1 MMSEPERVLGG
12 IATRVLLEN
21 DRVKIWEMDLAPG
34 EESAIHEHT
43 MDYILVVL
51 EGDKIAGVPQED
63 SAGLYNEYV
72 EVDVEPGQQFY
83 IEKGGIE
90 TARNIGKKRYREIAI
105 ELKD

>member
-1 MMSEPERVLGG
+1 MTQSERVLGD

-34 EESAIHEHT
+34 EDSAIHEHT
-43 MDYILVVL
+43 MDYILVVF
-51 EGDKIAGVPQED
+51 EGDRIAGVPEPD
-63 SAGLYNEYV
+63 SAGLYNEYI
-72 EVDVEPGQQFY
+72 EADVHPGDYFY

>member
-1 MMSEPERVLGG
+1 MTQERVLGD
-12 IATRVLLEN
+12 IATRLLMEN

-43 MDYILVVL
+43 MDYILVLL
-51 EGDKIAGVPQED
+51 EGDRIAGVPEPD
-63 SAGLYNEYV
+63 SAGPYNEYI
-72 EVDVEPGQQFY
+72 EAEVEPGNYYY

>member
-1 MMSEPERVLGG
+1 MATSERTLGD
-12 IATRVLLEN
+12 IATHLLMEN

-43 MDYILVVL
+43 MDYILVVI
-51 EGDKIAGVPQED
+51 EGDRIAGVPQPD
-63 SAGLYNEYV
+63 SPGLYNQYL
-72 EVDVEPGQQFY
+72 EVDVEPGQHFY

-90 TARNIGKKRYREIAI
+90 TARNIGKRRYREIAI

>member
-1 MMSEPERVLGG
+1 MADSDRKLGG
-12 IATRVLLEN
+12 IATRILMEN

-34 EESAIHEHT
+34 EESDIHEHT

-51 EGDKIAGVPQED
+51 EGDKIAGVPQDD
-63 SAGLYNEYV
+63 SAGLYNQYV
-72 EVDVEPGQQFY
+72 EVDVSPGEHFW

-90 TARNIGKKRYREIAI
+90 TARNIGTKRYREIAI

>member
-1 MMSEPERVLGG
+1 MTEPDRVLGG

-34 EESAIHEHT
+34 EESDIHEHT
-43 MDYILVVL
+43 MDYILVVVD
-51 EGDKIAGVPQED
+51 GDKIAGVPQDD

-72 EVDVEPGQQFY
+72 EVDVEPGQHFY

>member
-1 MMSEPERVLGG
+1 MMSEPERELGG

-90 TARNIGKKRYREIAI
+90 TARNIGQKRYREIAI

>member
-1 MMSEPERVLGG
+1 MTEDKRVLGG

-34 EESAIHEHT
+34 EESAVHEHT

-51 EGDKIAGVPQED
+51 DGDRIAGVPEPD
-63 SAGLYNEYV
+63 SAGLYNEYI
-72 EVDVEPGQQFY
+72 EADVASGDIFY

>member
-1 MMSEPERVLGG
+1 MSEPERVLGG

-34 EESAIHEHT
+34 EESDIHEHT

-51 EGDKIAGVPQED
+51 EGDKIAGVPQDD

-72 EVDVEPGQQFY
+72 EVDVEPGQHFY

-105 ELKD
+105 ELKG

>member
-1 MMSEPERVLGG
+1 MAETERKLGG

-34 EESAIHEHT
+34 EESDIHEHT

-63 SAGLYNEYV
+63 SAGLYNQYV
-72 EVDVEPGQQFY
+72 EVDVNPGDHFW

>member
-1 MMSEPERVLGG
+1 MAQSERVLGD
-12 IATRVLLEN
+12 IATRLLVEN

-34 EESAIHEHT
+34 EDSDVHEHT
-43 MDYILVVL
+43 MDYILVVI
-51 EGDKIAGVPQED
+51 EGDRIAGVPEPD
-63 SAGLYNEYV
+63 SKGLYNEYI
-72 EVDVEPGQQFY
+72 EADVEPGQYFY

>member
-1 MMSEPERVLGG
+1 VAETERKLGG

-34 EESAIHEHT
+34 EESDIHEHT

-51 EGDKIAGVPQED
+51 EGDKIAGVPQVD
-63 SAGLYNEYV
+63 SAGLYNQYV
-72 EVDVEPGQQFY
+72 EVDVNPGDYFW

>member
-1 MMSEPERVLGG
+1 MTEPNRVLGG

-34 EESAIHEHT
+34 EESDIHEHT
-43 MDYILVVL
+43 MDYILVVID
-51 EGDKIAGVPQED
+51 GDKIAGVPQDD

-72 EVDVEPGQQFY
+72 EVDVEPGQHFY

>member
-1 MMSEPERVLGG
+1 MADSERKLGG
-12 IATRVLLEN
+12 IATRVLMEN

-34 EESAIHEHT
+34 EESGIHEHT

-63 SAGLYNEYV
+63 SAGLYNQYV
-72 EVDVEPGQQFY
+72 EVDVTPGQHFW

-90 TARNIGKKRYREIAI
+90 TARNIGTKRYREIAI

>member
-1 MMSEPERVLGG
+1 MTEPDRVLGG

-43 MDYILVVL
+43 MDYILVVID
-51 EGDKIAGVPQED
+51 GDKIAGVPQDD

-72 EVDVEPGQQFY
+72 EVDVEPGQPFY

-90 TARNIGKKRYREIAI
+90 TARNIGQKRYREIAI

>member
-1 MMSEPERVLGG
+1 MAETERKLGG

-34 EESAIHEHT
+34 EESDIHEHT

-72 EVDVEPGQQFY
+72 EVDVNPGDHFW

>member
-1 MMSEPERVLGG
+1 MMAQSERVLGG

-72 EVDVEPGQQFY
+72 EVDVTPGDHFY

-90 TARNIGKKRYREIAI
+90 TARNIGQKRYREIAI

>member
-1 MMSEPERVLGG
+1 MPDSDRKLGG
-12 IATRVLLEN
+12 IATRVLMEN

-34 EESAIHEHT
+34 EESDIHEHT

-51 EGDKIAGVPQED
+51 EGDKIAGVPQDD

-72 EVDVEPGQQFY
+72 EVDVSPGEHFW

-90 TARNIGKKRYREIAI
+90 TARNIGTKRYREIAI

>member
-1 MMSEPERVLGG
+1 MTQSGRVLGD
-12 IATRVLLEN
+12 IATRLLMEN

-34 EESAIHEHT
+34 EESDVHEHT

-51 EGDKIAGVPQED
+51 DGDRIAGVPEPD
-63 SAGLYNEYV
+63 SAGFYNEYL
-72 EVDVEPGQQFY
+72 EADVKSGDYFY

-90 TARNIGKKRYREIAI
+90 TARNIGQKRYREIAI

>member
-1 MMSEPERVLGG
+1 MAETERKLGG

-34 EESAIHEHT
+34 EESDIHEHT

-51 EGDKIAGVPQED
+51 EGDKIAGVPQDD

-72 EVDVEPGQQFY
+72 EVDVNPGDHFW

-90 TARNIGKKRYREIAI
+90 TARNIGQKRYREIAI

>member
-1 MMSEPERVLGG
+1 MTEPDRVLGG

-34 EESAIHEHT
+34 EESDIHEHT
-43 MDYILVVL
+43 MDYILVVID
-51 EGDKIAGVPQED
+51 GDKIAGVPQDD

-72 EVDVEPGQQFY
+72 EVDVEPGQHFY

>member
-1 MMSEPERVLGG
+1 MAEKERKLGG

-34 EESAIHEHT
+34 EESDIHEHK

-72 EVDVEPGQQFY
+72 EVDVNPGDHFW

-90 TARNIGKKRYREIAI
+90 TARNIGQKRYREIAI